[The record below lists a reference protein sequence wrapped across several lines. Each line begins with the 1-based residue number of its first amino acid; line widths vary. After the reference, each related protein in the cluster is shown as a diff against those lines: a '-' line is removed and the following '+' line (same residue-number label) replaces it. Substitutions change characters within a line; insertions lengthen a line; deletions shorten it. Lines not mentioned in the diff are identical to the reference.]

1 MKKEM
6 KSLIS
11 NQSWKLV
18 QLLVG
23 KKDVHNKWVYQVKQ
37 EHDGSKRYKTRLVV
51 KGF

>member
-1 MKKEM
+1 MKYEM
-6 KSLIS
+6 KSIIS
-11 NQSWKLV
+11 NQTRKLV

-23 KKDVHNKWVYQVKQ
+23 KKDVHNKWVHQVKQ